1 MVRVEGFCPACGKET
16 LFLGEG
22 GYVTCS
28 QLGCPVPDA
37 ATRVLEDA
45 ALREL
50 LVEAVAQDRK
60 VADDPP
66 GLWTPHRQGVRSHI
80 AAIEDEVREARE
92 AWDGEKKPA
101 GEADPAR
108 WPLTRAELVQATAA
122 GLRAVRALSPEPS
135 TGVGGSA

>member
-1 MVRVEGFCPACGKET
+1 MVRVQGFCPACGKES

-28 QLGCPVPDA
+28 VLGCPVPDA
-37 ATRVLEDA
+37 ATRVLDDA
-45 ALREL
+45 ALREV
-50 LVEAVAQDRK
+50 LVEAGAQDRK
-60 VADDPP
+60 VAADPP
-66 GLWTPHRQGVRSHI
+66 WLWAPHRQGVRSHLC
-80 AAIEDEVREARE
+80 AIEDEVREARE

-108 WPLTRAELVQATAA
+108 WPKTRAELIQVAA
-122 GLRAVRALSPEPS
+122 VGLRAVQALSPKPP